1 MLGAA
6 FCAVQL
12 SAQPKLTAD
21 NIDEVLEAMTL
32 EEKAALCVGSGW
44 DSMLG
49 ITSSSDVLVSGAAG
63 TTRAIERLGIPM
75 TVNADGPAGV
85 RINPTRE
92 GDSRTYYATGFPV
105 GTAIASSWDTE
116 LVEHMTS
123 AMGNEVLEYGV
134 DVLLSPAMNIHRN
147 PLCGRNFEYFSEDP
161 VLRPTVRRTTPA

>member
-49 ITSSSDVLVSGAAG
+49 ITSSSDVPVSGAAG

-92 GDSRTYYATGFPV
+92 GDSRTYSATGFPV
-105 GTAIASSWDTE
+105 GTALASSWDTE

-134 DVLLSPAMNIHRN
+134 AGLLSPA
-147 PLCGRNFEYFSEDP
+147 L
-161 VLRPTVRRTTPA
+161 